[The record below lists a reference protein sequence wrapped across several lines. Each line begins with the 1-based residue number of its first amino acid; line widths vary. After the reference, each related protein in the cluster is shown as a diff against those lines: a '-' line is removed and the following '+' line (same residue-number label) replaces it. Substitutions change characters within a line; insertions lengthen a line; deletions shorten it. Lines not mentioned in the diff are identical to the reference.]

1 MKRDTTDTPRDSI
14 FLALA
19 IMTTGHSYLPESTRR
34 DTRTRR
40 EGLQHEESEHAHLE
54 ERTHHRAHVALPHN
68 RTEDG
73 QHYALSGEGT
83 ATKRHEV
90 EDRLD
95 EALGLE
101 DGLEKTGRTLQ
112 SCERAQNH
120 DTPHGETDGEL
131 GWTKDQLR
139 MTVER
144 LSDGGQS
151 DEIGNGKEND
161 RQSEQAQH
169 FLHRVA
175 PTHKASAY
183 AHYAADIREPTLRTP
198 DRRPSDSTSPEP
210 RPFPRNMDR
219 VHELLCDEAVCDD

>member
-34 DTRTRR
+34 DTRTRG

-54 ERTHHRAHVALPHN
+54 ERTHHRAHVALPHD

-73 QHYALSGEGT
+73 QHYMLSGKGT
-83 ATKRHEV
+83 VTKRHEV

-139 MTVER
+139 MTAKR

-198 DRRPSDSTSPEP
+198 DRRPSDSKSPEP

>member
-1 MKRDTTDTPRDSI
+1 
-14 FLALA
+14 
-19 IMTTGHSYLPESTRR
+19 
-34 DTRTRR
+34 
-40 EGLQHEESEHAHLE
+40 
-54 ERTHHRAHVALPHN
+54 
-68 RTEDG
+68 
-73 QHYALSGEGT
+73 
-83 ATKRHEV
+83 
-90 EDRLD
+90 
-95 EALGLE
+95 
-101 DGLEKTGRTLQ
+101 
-112 SCERAQNH
+112 
-120 DTPHGETDGEL
+120 
-131 GWTKDQLR
+131 

-175 PTHKASAY
+175 PTHKATAY